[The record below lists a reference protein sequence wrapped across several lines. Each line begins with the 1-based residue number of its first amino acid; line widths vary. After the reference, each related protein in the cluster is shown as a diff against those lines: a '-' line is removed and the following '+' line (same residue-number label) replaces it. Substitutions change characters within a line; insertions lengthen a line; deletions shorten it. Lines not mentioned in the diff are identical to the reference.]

1 VQQRRKRNGTIG
13 AAFFAALLL
22 FGTVATASA
31 AAPPDTSGTSDAN
44 GAADETTPGEA
55 GAFAVRPWSTDASSG
70 RDYFIYTLKA
80 GALYG
85 DKVTISNDSDQ
96 KATYAVYATDAVN
109 TNDGS
114 FSLLRE
120 EEKPKDLGTWV
131 ELGATQYTLQP
142 HTEVTIPFSVTVPA
156 DAISGDH
163 VGAIVAQKINDPS
176 NPNGIGLNV
185 RVRVGARIYVRIDGA
200 TNPSLAIDSFNLQYD
215 TPANPFGGNA
225 ARVSYVL
232 TNTGNVRLS
241 PKAALKLSGVFGMGE
256 RRFPD
261 RQIPELLP
269 GGSITISEVLLDVKP
284 WVRLTADL
292 DVQSPD
298 DAVAVRASIDQWAI
312 PTGLLVAVAVV
323 LAALILWRII
333 ARRRRNATA

>member
-1 VQQRRKRNGTIG
+1 MQQRRTRRGTIG
-13 AAFFAALLL
+13 AAVVAALLT
-22 FGTVATASA
+22 FGSVASA
-31 AAPPDTSGTSDAN
+31 AAPPDTSGTETTVAP
-44 GAADETTPGEA
+44 DETSPGEA

-80 GALYG
+80 GAVYG

-109 TNDGS
+109 TDDGS

-120 EEKPKDLGTWV
+120 EDKPKDIGTWV

-200 TNPSLAIDSFNLQYD
+200 TNPSLAIESFNLQYD
-215 TPANPFGGNA
+215 TPANPFGSET
-225 ARVSYVL
+225 ARISYVL
-232 TNTGNVRLS
+232 RNTGNVRLS
-241 PKAALKLSGVFGMGE
+241 PKSVLKIGGIFGMGE
-256 RRFPD
+256 RNFAD

-269 GGSITISEVLLDVKP
+269 GGSVQISEVLLGVKP
-284 WVRLTADL
+284 WVRLTAEL

-312 PTGLLVAVAVV
+312 PSGGIVALTIIVI
-323 LAALILWRII
+323 ALIAWRLIT
-333 ARRRRNATA
+333 RRRRNALA